1 MISTIAVGTDGSAT
15 ATRAL
20 AAAVDLAEHYEARL
34 VVISAIS
41 APLPDTGAMRL
52 SGTAS
57 AHPGW
62 AANEAEQVERIL
74 AAAEESAAERGIECR
89 SAMAPGEPGD
99 VIVTLAEQHH
109 ADLLVV
115 GNQGMERRVL
125 GSVPNA
131 VSHKA
136 TCSVLLMKTS

>member
-1 MISTIAVGTDGSAT
+1 MISTIAVGIDGSAT

-20 AAAVDLAEHYEARL
+20 ETAVDLAEHYEARL

-41 APLPDTGAMRL
+41 PSSGETGAVRL
-52 SGTAS
+52 SGAAS

-74 AAAEESAAERGIECR
+74 AVAEESAAERGVECR
-89 SAMAPGEPGD
+89 SAMAPGEPAD
-99 VIVTLAEQHH
+99 VIVDLAEQHQ
-109 ADLLVV
+109 AELLVV
-115 GNQGMERRVL
+115 GNKGMARRVL
-125 GSVPNA
+125 GSVPNS

-136 TCSVLLMKTS
+136 TCSVLVVKTS